1 MHKTRVKTTISKRDF
16 SHFDEDLYLSSL
28 ENKISNISKHHLDT
42 NNKYDSFHTALIQ
55 TLDEHAPYKKISR
68 KESKLKLKPWLTKGI
83 LKSIKLKNIL
93 YKKFIRNKDPFIY
106 TRYKTYRDKI
116 NKLTKLSKKNYYQA
130 YFNKYKNNSKKI
142 WSGIKEITNKIKQ
155 TENQNISLH
164 LDGITITDQELV
176 ANKFCN
182 FFTTIATNLVK
193 KLPNKQVDYK
203 KYLNNPIVNS
213 FFTNPIESNEITTI
227 ISKMDINKSCDIYGI
242 SPKILKISERAITP
256 VLTNIFNRSFQEG
269 VFPTKLK
276 YAKIVPIF
284 KGGSKLDVSNYRP
297 ISLLPIISKVLER
310 LMYNRLISFIEKYNV
325 IFEHQFGFQKNKST
339 TLAIMDL
346 YHKII
351 DSMENKKTPSCI
363 FLDFA
368 KAFDTV
374 NHNILLNKL
383 EYYGIRG
390 TSLNWFKS
398 YLNNR
403 IQRVSIGSILSENKT
418 LLSGVPQGSILG
430 PLLFLLYIND
440 IQHSSNILKFHL
452 FADDTSIFHSHT
464 NLDILESEINTEL
477 LNTTDWLIANKL
489 SLNVK
494 KSSFMTFSSKQCK
507 SMRPLS
513 IKILEQNL
521 EEKSATKYLGIII
534 DKHLNWSNHMH
545 LVNQKI
551 NKGTGM
557 IAKLRHYVPPNILRQ
572 TYYALIHSHL
582 NYGITIWGFGKKK
595 SIDEIITSTK
605 KVIRIMLFKN
615 KYNTIT
621 CMYEHANPLFNLLK
635 ILNFENSLKLTVSD
649 FIWQIK
655 NNKLPTIIQNLFQH
669 KSHKYHTRQNFT
681 LPYAKTNFLRNS
693 LFFNGIKLW
702 NEGVPTYLKQSPDT
716 ICFKKRYKK
725 IISESQGFS
734 A

>member
-1 MHKTRVKTTISKRDF
+1 M
-16 SHFDEDLYLSSL
+16 
-28 ENKISNISKHHLDT
+28 
-42 NNKYDSFHTALIQ
+42 
-55 TLDEHAPYKKISR
+55 
-68 KESKLKLKPWLTKGI
+68 
-83 LKSIKLKNIL
+83 
-93 YKKFIRNKDPFIY
+93 
-106 TRYKTYRDKI
+106 TY
-116 NKLTKLSKKNYYQA
+116 
-130 YFNKYKNNSKKI
+130 
-142 WSGIKEITNKIKQ
+142 
-155 TENQNISLH
+155 
-164 LDGITITDQELV
+164 
-176 ANKFCN
+176 
-182 FFTTIATNLVK
+182 
-193 KLPNKQVDYK
+193 
-203 KYLNNPIVNS
+203 
-213 FFTNPIESNEITTI
+213 
-227 ISKMDINKSCDIYGI
+227 IYGI

-310 LMYNRLISFIEKYNV
+310 LMYNRLISFLEKYNV

-534 DKHLNWSNHMH
+534 DKHLDWSNHMH

-595 SIDEIITSTK
+595 SIDEIIRSTK

-635 ILNFENSLKLTVSD
+635 ILNFENSLKL
-649 FIWQIK
+649 
-655 NNKLPTIIQNLFQH
+655 II
-669 KSHKYHTRQNFT
+669 
-681 LPYAKTNFLRNS
+681 
-693 LFFNGIKLW
+693 
-702 NEGVPTYLKQSPDT
+702 
-716 ICFKKRYKK
+716 
-725 IISESQGFS
+725 IIIIIHIYSG
-734 A
+734 